1 MDDLYFFG
9 AILGQY
15 VLLIAIYR
23 DISSAKEAIDT
34 LKKWK
39 DDAAGQLHQLELEHA
54 INHGRT
60 GSK

>member
-23 DISSAKEAIDT
+23 DISSAKEAIQT
-34 LKKWK
+34 LKEWK
-39 DDAAGQLHQLELEHA
+39 EDASKQIRAIELAHA
-54 INHGRT
+54 KNHGSPRE
-60 GSK
+60 